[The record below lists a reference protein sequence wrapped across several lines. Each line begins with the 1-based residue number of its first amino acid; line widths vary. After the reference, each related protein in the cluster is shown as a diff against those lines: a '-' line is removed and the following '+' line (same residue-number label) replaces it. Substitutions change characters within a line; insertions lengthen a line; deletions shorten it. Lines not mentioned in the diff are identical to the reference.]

1 MKIRLHSFEHGNL
14 IHDQLRHSQSQ
25 SILQG
30 ALIQT
35 AASHRPFSDQFQHM
49 ADQNPKSILVSQTYC
64 TFLIG
69 G

>member
-14 IHDQLRHSQSQ
+14 IHNQLRHSQSQ
-25 SILQG
+25 SIQG

-35 AASHRPFSDQFQHM
+35 AASHRPFSDQFQHR

-69 G
+69 GQ